1 MLERRSAEDFEKW
14 ISRCGNT
21 PQRFGERMG
30 LDPEVV
36 RDVVKRVRHRHS
48 DTWELM
54 KSISIHLRSQRVS
67 LMGFIRVWDSAN
79 ALLLPSYYRG

>member
-1 MLERRSAEDFEKW
+1 MFERRSAEDFEKW
-14 ISRCGNT
+14 ISRCGNM

-54 KSISIHLRSQRVS
+54 KSISIHLHGIEKYLINSKIYHILKFGQFVLHAS
-67 LMGFIRVWDSAN
+67 
-79 ALLLPSYYRG
+79 